1 MESMH
6 AVAVTRSLPVT
17 DPECFVDIDLPV
29 PEPGPHDLLV
39 EVQAISVNPID
50 VKLRKGAGT
59 PSTPLVLGFDAA
71 SVVRAVGSEVHN
83 LAVGDE
89 VWHSGSR
96 DLPGTYSQFTLVDS
110 RIVAKRPSSLT
121 IAEAASLPLT
131 SLTSWEALVDHIG
144 LGTLDQR
151 SDKAFLM
158 IGGAGGVGSV
168 AIQLARAITSGPVV
182 ATSSRPETA
191 QWCQDMGATGIIDH
205 REPLAPQ
212 VKGLGIDGF
221 DGILSAYTPP
231 ASALAE
237 IMAPF
242 GHLVMIDGTDSF
254 DLMAFK
260 PKSLSV
266 ASESMFTRP
275 QFGTAD
281 VAKQGQALTRIA
293 QLVENGQIRP
303 TMTRH
308 IEGLTAQHVRE
319 ATEVVESGSMIGK
332 VVITL

>member
-1 MESMH
+1 MDSMH
-6 AVAVTRSLPVT
+6 AVAITGPLPVS
-17 DPECFVDIDLPV
+17 DPECFVDVDLPV
-29 PEPGPHDLLV
+29 PAPGPHDLLV
-39 EVQAISVNPID
+39 EVQAVSVNPID

-59 PSTPLVLGFDAA
+59 LSHPRVLGFDAA
-71 SVVRAVGSEVHN
+71 SVVRAVGSQVSGFS
-83 LAVGDE
+83 VGDE

-96 DLPGTYSQFTLVDS
+96 DRAGTYSQFTLVDS
-110 RIVAKRPSSLT
+110 RITSKRPSSLS

-131 SLTSWEALVDHIG
+131 ALTSWEALIDHIR
-144 LGTLDQR
+144 LGTPEER

-158 IGGAGGVGSV
+158 IGGAGGVGSA
-168 AIQLARAITSGPVV
+168 AIQLARAITRGPVV
-182 ATSSRPETA
+182 ATSSRPESA
-191 QWCQDMGATGIIDH
+191 QWCQDMGATGIINH

-212 VKGLGIDGF
+212 VNDLGIAGF

-231 ASALAE
+231 ASTLAE
-237 IMAPF
+237 IIAPF

-260 PKSLSV
+260 AKSLTV
-266 ASESMFTRP
+266 TSESMFSRP
-275 QFGTAD
+275 QFRTPD
-281 VAKQGQALTRIA
+281 VAEQGRALASIA
-293 QLVENGQIRP
+293 DLVDRGQIRP

-319 ATEVVESGSMIGK
+319 ATEAVESGAMIGK

>member
-1 MESMH
+1 
-6 AVAVTRSLPVT
+6 
-17 DPECFVDIDLPV
+17 
-29 PEPGPHDLLV
+29 
-39 EVQAISVNPID
+39 
-50 VKLRKGAGT
+50 
-59 PSTPLVLGFDAA
+59 
-71 SVVRAVGSEVHN
+71 
-83 LAVGDE
+83 
-89 VWHSGSR
+89 
-96 DLPGTYSQFTLVDS
+96 
-110 RIVAKRPSSLT
+110 
-121 IAEAASLPLT
+121 
-131 SLTSWEALVDHIG
+131 
-144 LGTLDQR
+144 
-151 SDKAFLM
+151 M

-212 VKGLGIDGF
+212 VKDLGIDGF

-281 VAKQGQALTRIA
+281 VAKQGQALARIA

-319 ATEVVESGSMIGK
+319 ATEIVESGGMIGK

>member
-6 AVAVTRSLPVT
+6 AVAVTRSLPFT

-59 PSTPLVLGFDAA
+59 PSPPLELGFAAA
-71 SVVRAVGSEVHN
+71 SVVRAVGSEVHDF
-83 LAVGDE
+83 AVGDE
-89 VWHSGSR
+89 VWHSGNR
-96 DLPGTYSQFTLVDS
+96 DLPGTYSQFSLVDS

-212 VKGLGIDGF
+212 VKDLGIDGF

-281 VAKQGQALTRIA
+281 VAKQGQALARIA

-308 IEGLTAQHVRE
+308 IEGLTAQHVSE
-319 ATEVVESGSMIGK
+319 ATEIVESGGMIGK